1 MPDVLYVV
9 MCGKTH
15 VQLEELVDEDEAVTM
30 ALMHDQAHH
39 CSPWV
44 QYPLEH
50 VHRADDDA

>member
-15 VQLEELVDEDEAVTM
+15 VQLEELVDEDQAVAM
-30 ALMHDQAHH
+30 ALTHDQAHH

-50 VHRADDDA
+50 VHQDPDA